1 VIAFYENFG
10 ESLGLE
16 TFEDEIVIFVSKP
29 ATAGMENRKPIV
41 MQGHLDMASKNGD
54 TTFDF
59 YPGIDMY
66 VDADWV
72 RAQVRRLCG

>member
-1 VIAFYENFG
+1 LLYEKNFG

-16 TFEDEIVIFVSKP
+16 TFEDEIRNVIIRKP
-29 ATAGMENRKPIV
+29 ATAGMENHKLIV
-41 MQGHLDMASKNGD
+41 MQGHLDMVHQKNGD

-59 YPGIDMY
+59 DTQGIDMY

-72 RAQVRRLCG
+72 RAAERP